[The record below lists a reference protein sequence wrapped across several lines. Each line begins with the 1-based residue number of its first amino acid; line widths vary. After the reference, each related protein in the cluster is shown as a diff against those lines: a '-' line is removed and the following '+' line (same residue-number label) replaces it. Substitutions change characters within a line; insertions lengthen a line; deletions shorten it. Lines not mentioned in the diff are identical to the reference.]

1 MIKQGAKTI
10 QEMAGGRE
18 LSTAGAYRPWEDRS
32 LSAQERHKS
41 YKTVVQSNVERI
53 LELSKCEGIT
63 LQERKALMKDP
74 DTQFWAHEQKLLLN
88 ETAEQFCERMDRE
101 VIREM
106 VIPEIMGKNFLGAK
120 AWEEGF
126 GVTVGTPPPLPEWL
140 TRELLEEKC
149 QLHPGEQVKDT
160 HVLVLMPK
168 TVNGEPYSAA
178 KLSELCA
185 SKKGSGNRLIYY
197 EGWQSESWAD
207 TPQVESEWVLLPKSD
222 PVPEKMKEVY
232 PSDGES
238 RHFRSKNISAQED
251 VHKNHY
257 SRDYREAKVVE
268 VMTAALLNDVVN
280 GEPRM
285 LDDWNCLRCE
295 EPNSSGGRVLV
306 GGFDAIGLLVLVDRV
321 DNDRADVGCAL
332 ARKSKS

>member
-1 MIKQGAKTI
+1 
-10 QEMAGGRE
+10 
-18 LSTAGAYRPWEDRS
+18 
-32 LSAQERHKS
+32 
-41 YKTVVQSNVERI
+41 
-53 LELSKCEGIT
+53 
-63 LQERKALMKDP
+63 
-74 DTQFWAHEQKLLLN
+74 
-88 ETAEQFCERMDRE
+88 
-101 VIREM
+101 
-106 VIPEIMGKNFLGAK
+106 
-120 AWEEGF
+120 
-126 GVTVGTPPPLPEWL
+126 
-140 TRELLEEKC
+140 
-149 QLHPGEQVKDT
+149 
-160 HVLVLMPK
+160 MPK

-185 SKKGSGNRLIYY
+185 SKKGSGDRLIHY
-197 EGWQSESWAD
+197 EGWQSESWAT
-207 TPQVESEWVLLPKSD
+207 TPRVESEWVLLPKSD
-222 PVPEKMKEVY
+222 PVPQTMKKVY

-306 GGFDAIGLLVLVDRV
+306 GYFNAIGLRVDVDR
-321 DNDRADVGCAL
+321 DYRDFNGVGRAL